1 MCIRVRDLA
10 LWERRESMEDSKIVE
25 LYWQRSEAAISE
37 TAKKY
42 DKYCNHIAYNI
53 LYNSED
59 AEECVND
66 TYMRAWN
73 AIPPHRPGRLST
85 FLGKITRNLAL
96 NKYKGYNTQKR
107 GSGQTDAVLS
117 ELEECLATGGK
128 VEDLVDEM
136 VLVDAINRFL
146 AGLPKEQRVVF
157 VRRYWYMN
165 SIKEISAQL
174 DMNPNKVTTMLFRM
188 RNDLK
193 LHLER
198 EEIRL

>member
-1 MCIRVRDLA
+1 
-10 LWERRESMEDSKIVE
+10 MEDSKIVE

-73 AIPPHRPGRLST
+73 AIPPHKPSRLST

-107 GSGQTDAVLS
+107 GAGQTDLVLA
-117 ELEECLATGGK
+117 ELEECLSTNGK

-146 AGLPKEQRVVF
+146 AGLPKANRMVF

-165 SIKEISAQL
+165 SIKEISDQFA
-174 DMNPNKVTTMLFRM
+174 MNPNKVTTMLFRM

-193 LHLER
+193 LHLES
-198 EEIRL
+198 EEIHL